1 MARNPTFN
9 LKTGADSDLIVAR
22 EVTQSNDANIGKIKR
37 KDGIYTFPYL
47 TRRTGDTLT
56 GTTENIESNELRHG
70 RTRSAPRK
78 GTSSSSGDINF
89 EFSAET
95 FDDMMEAAFRG
106 KWRPWTSDEDS
117 PSNKK
122 GDDFAAGEFAT
133 KCGGAS
139 GKKKLLGDIGSGALI
154 ESANYSKFKIHEL
167 NSETDDI
174 KYSLLR
180 KYGGQ
185 TGEDLWQEF
194 THMAVNNMQ
203 LSVEINSIITG
214 SFGFM
219 GTNNPKLLNSN
230 EVARDFED
238 RLSTITGSEDLKDK
252 GAWVASTAYVADDVV
267 TVTTLGGEYYKCKT
281 AHTSGA
287 SFDATEQANWQKLES
302 YAYFEAIPDHATDTM
317 QFTAREGFLYINGK
331 QIEFAQSL
339 SFNLDNGLTQKFAI
353 FVPNAISTVPLALD
367 VTGDLSTY
375 VVGGESAAK
384 KLFNDAIDNNDIELL
399 FCLQDKLEDP
409 TALYVF
415 QIFKAKHTENTIN
428 GNGEDTFDESLPWQ
442 SYGEQACRVFRIDI
456 PKPVDAKFD
465 YSGALTSAG
474 TLTITPSVALK
485 DLTGVTLTVKDIA
498 SNASSSAA
506 PVTYTAANATVT
518 TDGLIV
524 IENIAAITG
533 ISDVIKRDFEIT
545 INDTTLTKTYK
556 FTETISPGPV
566 TKLSVAAMTTQS
578 GKEKTT
584 INWNDPTDSDLDHI
598 EVKVTLADGT
608 VVDQN
613 NVAKDVQSY
622 DTKKLNDGTVYVV
635 NLWAV
640 DVNGNKST
648 VVDKTFKYVGTPEI
662 TLAEPTEAAGVVTVS
677 WTAAS
682 SDDYS
687 VKAVILDSSGVILEE
702 VTQASAQTNTSKAF
716 TNAITT
722 TGTYT
727 VRAYF
732 YKTEGGIESYG
743 PYATKTVTIS

>member
-106 KWRPWTSDEDS
+106 KWRPWTSDTDS
-117 PSNKK
+117 PSNKE
-122 GDDFAAGEFAT
+122 AGKTYNPGYFAT
-133 KCGGAS
+133 KCATTDAG
-139 GKKKLLGDIGSGALI
+139 KLLIGNTADALI
-154 ESANYSKFKIHEL
+154 RVSNPSDFVVHEL

-219 GTNNPKLLNSN
+219 GTNNPKLLNSDEAYKN
-230 EVARDFED
+230 FEGRMADIADNDNLVDRGVFSTSATYAVGDMVVYATDGKCYKCHTAVSVA
-238 RLSTITGSEDLKDK
+238 
-252 GAWVASTAYVADDVV
+252 GAWTGN
-267 TVTTLGGEYYKCKT
+267 T
-281 AHTSGA
+281 
-287 SFDATEQANWQKLES
+287 NWSELQS
-302 YAYFEAIPDHATDTM
+302 YEYFEAIPDHATDTM

-375 VVGGESAAK
+375 VVGGESDAK
-384 KLFNDAIDNNDIELL
+384 KLFNDAIDNEDIELL

-428 GNGEDTFDESLPWQ
+428 GNGEDTFDETLPWQ
-442 SYGEQACRVFRIDI
+442 SYGEQACRVFRLDI
-456 PKPVDAKFD
+456 PKVNDVEFAPDSAVTGTGTISVIPNIGITGSTLDSAMSVTDTLKDSNGTTVGTANTYTSTDVTCVDGVITIPASAFATTTNAVTREIKVTYKGVETVKNFDVTDSSAPAKVTNAFVSAKKLSNGDVKTTALWTDPVSDLNHIEIVVERENGEVVDDKNVNKGTQK
-465 YSGALTSAG
+465 YETSA
-474 TLTITPSVALK
+474 L
-485 DLTGVTLTVKDIA
+485 
-498 SNASSSAA
+498 N
-506 PVTYTAANATVT
+506 
-518 TDGLIV
+518 
-524 IENIAAITG
+524 
-533 ISDVIKRDFEIT
+533 
-545 INDTTLTKTYK
+545 
-556 FTETISPGPV
+556 
-566 TKLSVAAMTTQS
+566 
-578 GKEKTT
+578 
-584 INWNDPTDSDLDHI
+584 
-598 EVKVTLADGT
+598 
-608 VVDQN
+608 
-613 NVAKDVQSY
+613 KDV
-622 DTKKLNDGTVYVV
+622 VYVV
-635 NLWAV
+635 NINSV
-640 DVNGNKST
+640 DDAGNKN
-648 VVDKTFKYVGTPEI
+648 E
-662 TLAEPTEAAGVVTVS
+662 
-677 WTAAS
+677 
-682 SDDYS
+682 
-687 VKAVILDSSGVILEE
+687 EE
-702 VTQASAQTNTSKAF
+702 VTFKFVESIADVPDDFAATNSSGTITAACSAVGADCKMKLALLDSNNKVVEVVNVADASTDVSQDFSGSY
-716 TNAITT
+716 T
-722 TGTYT
+722 TGTYS
-727 VRAYF
+727 VRAF
-732 YKTEGGIESYG
+732 VYKTVNSVDSYG
-743 PYATKTVTIS
+743 AWKSVPVTVAP

>member
-1 MARNPTFN
+1 
-9 LKTGADSDLIVAR
+9 
-22 EVTQSNDANIGKIKR
+22 
-37 KDGIYTFPYL
+37 
-47 TRRTGDTLT
+47 
-56 GTTENIESNELRHG
+56 
-70 RTRSAPRK
+70 
-78 GTSSSSGDINF
+78 
-89 EFSAET
+89 
-95 FDDMMEAAFRG
+95 
-106 KWRPWTSDEDS
+106 
-117 PSNKK
+117 
-122 GDDFAAGEFAT
+122 
-133 KCGGAS
+133 
-139 GKKKLLGDIGSGALI
+139 
-154 ESANYSKFKIHEL
+154 
-167 NSETDDI
+167 
-174 KYSLLR
+174 
-180 KYGGQ
+180 
-185 TGEDLWQEF
+185 
-194 THMAVNNMQ
+194 MAVNNMQ

>member
-133 KCGGAS
+133 KCGGTS

-154 ESANYSKFKIHEL
+154 ESANYRKFKIHEL

-219 GTNNPKLLNSN
+219 GTNNPKLLNSD

-252 GAWVASTAYVADDVV
+252 GAWAAATAYAEDDVV
-267 TVTTLGGEYYKCKT
+267 TAPSGEYYKCT
-281 AHTSGA
+281 LAHTSGA

-384 KLFNDAIDNNDIELL
+384 KLFNDAIDNEDIELL

-465 YSGALTSAG
+465 YSGALTSEG
-474 TLTITPSVALK
+474 TLTITPSVAIS
-485 DLTGVTLTVKDIA
+485 DMTGVTISVDDII
-498 SNASSSAA
+498 SDGNGHTNKKSYSAGT
-506 PVTYTAANATVT
+506 PTI
-518 TDGLIV
+518 DGLITLNV
-524 IENIAAITG
+524 TSNTSASVTNVVERT
-533 ISDVIKRDFEIT
+533 FEIK
-545 INDTTLTKTYK
+545 IDGTTLTKTYK
-556 FTETISPGPV
+556 FTETTSPAPV
-566 TKLSVAAMTTQS
+566 TNASIAAMTTSS
-578 GKEKTT
+578 GKEKTI
-584 INWNDPTDSDLDHI
+584 INWNDPADADLDHI

-613 NVAKDVQSY
+613 NVAKGVQSY

-640 DVNGNKST
+640 DANGNKST

-662 TLAEPTEAAGVVTVS
+662 TL
-677 WTAAS
+677 TAS
-682 SDDYS
+682 Q
-687 VKAVILDSSGVILEE
+687 SSGVITAGWTHNTSYSVRAVVLDSTGVIQEE
-702 VTQASAQTNTSKAF
+702 ITETDDTADSKAF
-716 TNAITT
+716 ATT
-722 TGTYT
+722 YPAGTYT

>member
-22 EVTQSNDANIGKIKR
+22 EITQSNDPNIGKIKR

-106 KWRPWTSDEDS
+106 KWKAWSSDTAS
-117 PSNKK
+117 PSNKT
-122 GDDFAAGEFAT
+122 GDEYAAGEFAT
-133 KCGGAS
+133 QCGTD
-139 GKKKLLGDIGSGALI
+139 GKMQLLGDIGSGALI
-154 ESANYSKFKIHEL
+154 ESANHSKFKIHEL

-219 GTNNPKLLNSN
+219 GTNNPKLLNSD
-230 EVARDFED
+230 EVARDFEN

-252 GAWVASTAYVADDVV
+252 GAWAAATAYAKDDVV
-267 TVTTLGGEYYKCKT
+267 TAPSGEYYKCT
-281 AHTSGA
+281 SAHTSGS

-375 VVGGESAAK
+375 VVGGESDAK

-456 PKPVDAKFD
+456 PKPVDAEFD
-465 YSGALTSAG
+465 YSGALTSEG
-474 TLTITPSVALK
+474 ILTITPSVAIS
-485 DLTGVTLTVKDIA
+485 DMTGVTISVDDII
-498 SNASSSAA
+498 SDGNGHTNKKSYSAGT
-506 PVTYTAANATVT
+506 PTI
-518 TDGLIV
+518 DGLITLNV
-524 IENIAAITG
+524 TSNTSASVTNVVERT
-533 ISDVIKRDFEIT
+533 FEIK
-545 INDTTLTKTYK
+545 IDGTTLTKTYK
-556 FTETISPGPV
+556 FTETTSPDPV
-566 TKLSVAAMTTQS
+566 TNASIAAMTTSS

-584 INWNDPTDSDLDHI
+584 INWNDPTDADLDHI

-613 NVAKDVQSY
+613 NVAKGVQSY

-648 VVDKTFKYVGTPEI
+648 VVDKTFKYAGTPEI
-662 TLAEPTEAAGVVTVS
+662 TLTASQDSGTITAG
-677 WTAAS
+677 WTAS
-682 SDDYS
+682 TGYN
-687 VKAVILDSSGVILEE
+687 VRAVVLDSTGVIQEE
-702 VTQASAQTNTSKAF
+702 ITETDNTVDSKDF
-716 TNAITT
+716 TSTFGA
-722 TGTYT
+722 GTYT

-732 YKTEGGIESYG
+732 YKTEGGVDVYG
-743 PYATKTVTIS
+743 PYTTDSVTVS